1 MASSSWPEQAPGES
15 LRRQAGFLREID
27 RLKGVFRQTYLLDG
41 SRKEND
47 AEHSW
52 HLAMYA
58 MVLAEH
64 ANEPVDLERVLKMV
78 AIHDLVEID
87 AGDTFAYDQA
97 AHADK
102 ADRERAAA
110 DRVFGLLG
118 EQGRELRALWDE
130 FEQRRTPEARFAAA
144 VDRLQP
150 LLHNYWTEGKA
161 WREHGVRAQQVL
173 SYNARVGEGSETL
186 GRLVET
192 IVAASVE
199 AGYLL
204 P

>member
-15 LRRQAGFLREID
+15 LRRQAGLLREID

-130 FEQRRTPEARFAAA
+130 FEQRRTPESRFAAA